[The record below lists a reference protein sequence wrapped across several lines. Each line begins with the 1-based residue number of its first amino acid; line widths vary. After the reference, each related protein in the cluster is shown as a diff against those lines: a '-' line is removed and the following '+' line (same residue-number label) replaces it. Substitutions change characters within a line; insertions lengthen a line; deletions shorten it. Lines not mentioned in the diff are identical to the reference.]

1 MKKTLLSRR
10 GAAIELAMIVLALLM
25 VVSIVLLTMA
35 SIQYN
40 NLKSD
45 ISGFERKIEL
55 YEITDFIID
64 NPDATEY
71 NGFDIG
77 FVEEIIK
84 VNIDNG
90 STVKR
95 TYTITK
101 GEEQI
106 LSFEAIKVGENPYE
120 ITSWK

>member
-45 ISGFERKIEL
+45 ISGFESKIEL
-55 YEITDFIID
+55 YEIGEYVCEHRADFGEQAEAITFDGKATDFSATKTVDDDTGNITLLITENEQTVLTIVLKDDGTII
-64 NPDATEY
+64 
-71 NGFDIG
+71 
-77 FVEEIIK
+77 
-84 VNIDNG
+84 
-90 STVKR
+90 
-95 TYTITK
+95 
-101 GEEQI
+101 
-106 LSFEAIKVGENPYE
+106 
-120 ITSWK
+120 SWK

>member
-45 ISGFERKIEL
+45 ISGFESKIEL
-55 YEITDFIID
+55 YEITDYIID
-64 NPDATEY
+64 NPDLDHPDYGTEY
-71 NGFDIG
+71 NGYTISYT
-77 FVEEIIK
+77 ENTEKTI
-84 VNIDNG
+84 
-90 STVKR
+90 R
-95 TYTITK
+95 TYTVTK
-101 GEEQI
+101 GEEQVLI
-106 LSFEAIKVGENPYE
+106 LVAEKIAENKYE

>member
-45 ISGFERKIEL
+45 ISGFESKIEL
-55 YEITDFIID
+55 YEITDFIIN
-64 NPDATEY
+64 NPEIDYT
-71 NGFDIG
+71 NGHTL
-77 FVEEIIK
+77 E
-84 VNIDNG
+84 NG
-90 STVKR
+90 YVITLSEKTYTVKDGDNVVL
-95 TYTITK
+95 TIVTD
-101 GEEQI
+101 G
-106 LSFEAIKVGENPYE
+106 SGN

>member
-45 ISGFERKIEL
+45 ISGFESKIEL
-55 YEITDFIID
+55 YEITDYIID

-71 NGFDIG
+71 NG
-77 FVEEIIK
+77 
-84 VNIDNG
+84 
-90 STVKR
+90 
-95 TYTITK
+95 YTITPESK
-101 GEEQI
+101 IEGEVVIQTTYTV
-106 LSFEAIKVGENPYE
+106 KDGENVVLTIVTDGNGN